1 MIQLTGT
8 IFLTLKTLQEENV
21 KFIKQFFAVLIFLC
35 ATQALAEPVAGK
47 DYTVLN
53 PAQPTHSS
61 GGKIEVLEFF
71 FYGCSHCFKLHPLM
85 SAWEKKL
92 PKDVELTFVPAIFNP
107 TWEVSARAFYALE
120 TLGQRKQLH
129 DDLFNAWNNNI
140 ELVDE
145 ASITDFVTKHGVD
158 RKKFSDAYNSFSM
171 QSMVTRAKQMGQSYG
186 IRGTPSL
193 AVDGRYLISG
203 QGPAET
209 MQVLDALLD
218 KVRKERARKH

>member
-1 MIQLTGT
+1 M
-8 IFLTLKTLQEENV
+8 
-21 KFIKQFFAVLIFLC
+21 KFIKQIFVVLALLC
-35 ATQALAEPVAGK
+35 TTQVYAEPEAGK
-47 DYTVLN
+47 DYTVLS

-92 PKDVELTFVPAIFNP
+92 PKDVELTFVPAVFNP

-120 TLGQRKQLH
+120 ALGQRKQLH
-129 DDLFNAWNNNI
+129 DDLFNAWNDNI

-145 ASITDFVTKHGVD
+145 ATTTDFVAKHGVD

-171 QSMVTRAKQMGQSYG
+171 QSQVTRAKQMGQTYG
-186 IRGTPSL
+186 IRGTPTL
-193 AVDGRYLISG
+193 IVDGKYLITG
-203 QGPAET
+203 LHPAET
-209 MQVLDALLD
+209 MQVLNALVD
-218 KVRKERARKH
+218 KARKEHPGKK